1 MNRAVVLVLS
11 PGGLDVARRIAKL
24 LEAEIHGPA
33 ARMNNVDA
41 TFIDFAAH
49 VRALFADGR
58 PLIGV
63 CAAGALI
70 RALAPALSDKRNE
83 PPVLVVSEDGAVAV
97 PLLGG
102 HHGAN
107 ALAERLAGELG
118 GWAAVT
124 TAGDRRFGVAF
135 DDPPEGWS
143 LDDPKQAKPFVA
155 ALLAGGTM
163 RIEGNPPLSPDR
175 LPLSPDAERVAVSNS
190 LSSDV
195 STPERLVYRPRSL
208 ALGVGC
214 ERGCDPAVLIAHVRE
229 TLAKADLAEAAVA
242 GVFSIDVKAD
252 EPAVHEL
259 AKTLGVPARFLSAER
274 LEAETPRLASPSDLV
289 FREVGCHG
297 VAEGAA
303 LAAAG
308 PNGRLIVPK
317 SKAPRSTCAAAQA
330 PAPID
335 ADTIGAPRGRLSVV
349 GIGPG
354 GAPWRTG
361 EAEVWLREA
370 EDIVGYKLYL
380 DLLGPAAEGKRL
392 HAGGM
397 RAEEDRVRQAL
408 DLAAA
413 GRRVA
418 LISSGDAGIY
428 AMASLVFEL
437 LERENRADWNRVD
450 TRVTPGVPACLAAA
464 ARIGAPLGHDFCTV
478 SLSDLLTP
486 WEVIEE
492 RLRAAAE
499 ADFVVAIYN
508 PVSHGRRTQLERAR
522 DILLTRRSHETPVVL
537 ARAVGR
543 EDETVRVTT
552 LGRLRTEDADMLT
565 VVLVGSTETRVL
577 ETRAGPRVYTPR
589 GYANKRRKAP

>member
-11 PGGLDVARRIAKL
+11 PGGLPVARRIAEL
-24 LEAEIHGPA
+24 LKAEVHGPA
-33 ARMNNVDA
+33 ARVSDVDA
-41 TFIDFAAH
+41 IFTDFAPH
-49 VRALFADGR
+49 VRALFSEGH

-70 RALAPALSDKRNE
+70 RALAPVLSDKRNE
-83 PPVLVVSEDGAVAV
+83 PPVLSVSEDGTVAV

-107 ALAERLAGELG
+107 ALAERLAGEFG
-118 GWAAVT
+118 GTAAVT

-135 DDPPEGWS
+135 DDPPAGWS

-163 RIEGNPPLSPDR
+163 RIAGNPPLSPDR
-175 LPLSPDAERVAVSNS
+175 LPLSPDAERVAVSS
-190 LSSDV
+190 VLSSDV

-214 ERGCDPAVLIAHVRE
+214 ERNCDPAVLIAHVRG
-229 TLAKADLAEAAVA
+229 TLAKAGLAEAAVA

-289 FREVGCHG
+289 FLEVGCHG

-303 LAAAG
+303 LVAAG

-317 SKAPRSTCAAAQA
+317 SKTPRSTCAVAETES
-330 PAPID
+330 PID
-335 ADTIGAPRGRLSVV
+335 PETIGAPRGRLSVV

-361 EAEVWLREA
+361 EAETWLREA

-380 DLLGPAAEGKRL
+380 DLLGSATEGKRL

-397 RAEEDRVRQAL
+397 RAEEDRVRLAL
-408 DLAAA
+408 DLAAS

-437 LERENRADWNRVD
+437 LERENRADWNRVE

-486 WEVIEE
+486 WEAIEE
-492 RLRAAAE
+492 RLRAAAD

-522 DILLTRRSHETPVVL
+522 DILLTRRPPDTPVVL

-543 EDETVRVTT
+543 EDEVVRVTT
-552 LGRLRTEDADMLT
+552 LGRLTTEDADMLT

-577 ETRAGPRVYTPR
+577 ETRAGTRVYTPR